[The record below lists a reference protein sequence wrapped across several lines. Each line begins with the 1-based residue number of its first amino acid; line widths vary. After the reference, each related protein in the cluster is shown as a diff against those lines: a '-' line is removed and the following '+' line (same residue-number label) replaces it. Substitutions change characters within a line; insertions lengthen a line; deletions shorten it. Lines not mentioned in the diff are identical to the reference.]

1 YRTGDLARW
10 RHDGDLEFVGRADR
24 QVKLRGFRVELD
36 EVETVI
42 TRLDAVAQAAV
53 VVHTAPSGHEHLVAY
68 VVPAPGTVVD
78 ASQVRAAVADALP
91 SYMLPSGVVT
101 MDALPR
107 TPNGKLDRDALPAP
121 TPERS
126 PDSRAA
132 PRNDREEALCGLFAK
147 VLDIPE
153 VGVDDN
159 FFDLGGHSLL
169 AARLVT
175 AIRSELGEE
184 VRVATVFDMPTAA
197 ALARCLGAD
206 GPDRT
211 ALRPSPHEGP
221 VPLSAAQRQL
231 WLQHQLEGPS
241 ATYNTPLALRLSG
254 ELDVEALLA
263 ALADLVTRH
272 ETLRTVVRETDGA
285 AHQVVLDPAVA
296 RPELTVVPAEESR
309 MPALLADAARYPFD
323 LSAE

>member
-1 YRTGDLARW
+1 
-10 RHDGDLEFVGRADR
+10 
-24 QVKLRGFRVELD
+24 
-36 EVETVI
+36 
-42 TRLDAVAQAAV
+42 
-53 VVHTAPSGHEHLVAY
+53 
-68 VVPAPGTVVD
+68 
-78 ASQVRAAVADALP
+78 
-91 SYMLPSGVVT
+91 
-101 MDALPR
+101 
-107 TPNGKLDRDALPAP
+107 
-121 TPERS
+121 
-126 PDSRAA
+126 
-132 PRNDREEALCGLFAK
+132 
-147 VLDIPE
+147 
-153 VGVDDN
+153 
-159 FFDLGGHSLL
+159 
-169 AARLVT
+169 
-175 AIRSELGEE
+175 
-184 VRVATVFDMPTAA
+184 
-197 ALARCLGAD
+197 LARCLGAD

-323 LSAE
+323 LSAEPPVRATLFVLGPAEHVFLLLPHHIACDELSLRPLARDLATAYEARVAGGDPSWQSLPVSYSDYTLWQKRRLGSASDPDSHLAGHLAYWTTALAGLPDELGLPFDRQRPAVATHRG